1 MYNTKDRIKCI
12 KAPKP
17 YFTVGKAYSI
27 VKIEGYTC
35 WVMCDDG
42 EYRSFS
48 VKDREIFSKYFKD
61 VLDWNIGD
69 KVICYEGTSS
79 SFSPSLKEKHEYTVT
94 AISDQ
99 HIMIGY
105 TGGWFDKRRF
115 RNIRMERSMKLKKL
129 FRDNG

>member
-48 VKDREIFSKYFKD
+48 VKDREIFSK
-61 VLDWNIGD
+61 
-69 KVICYEGTSS
+69 ICYEGTSS